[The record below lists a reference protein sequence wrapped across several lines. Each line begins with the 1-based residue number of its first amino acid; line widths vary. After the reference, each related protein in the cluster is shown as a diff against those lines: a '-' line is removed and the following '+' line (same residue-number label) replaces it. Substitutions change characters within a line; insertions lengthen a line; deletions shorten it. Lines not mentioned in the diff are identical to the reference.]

1 MGAFEESIHPKLEQ
15 ARTQLEKLKLQQR
28 DNSLKYQR
36 EVKVLKRLVANLST
50 SIGSEDSR
58 LQNQLLSI
66 RQDLEQQKDVSKLI
80 PQFAVLERMLNSS
93 QLSDRKQ
100 FSQLHERVQQGG
112 ETLLRVIGLPAQ
124 LKRDLRNLLN
134 FADQQ
139 TKPVAQQAT
148 VLLSL
153 YERAIKIISS
163 NGRFGDP
170 DYDDAAN
177 RLLVEQLAQ
186 ELQHLITELD
196 FHGES
201 GDRLMDIRTRLLSEN
216 ALDQLLELT
225 LETLKLVI
233 EGTKYERN
241 TSEQFLEQVNSSI
254 ATAIKTAGGNL
265 DQSEAYQQHRSEMNH
280 ELETLV
286 TQSRNTLAQDNLSA
300 DKLKESLS
308 PIFSELSSLTE
319 RLKKAEER
327 EKALLERMSYGSN
340 QLKSLQET
348 TMDYRRRLDDQAQ
361 RMLLDPLTKV
371 YNRAAFTD
379 RLELEFR
386 RWIRTQ
392 HPLYIALI
400 DIDNFKSVNDSFGY
414 TAGDKALKI
423 IARTVSKNAQ
433 DTDTVARFA
442 GQEFILIMPEQS
454 KEAVEKQL
462 SNIQNQIRQLPFKFR
477 DQNLSITATVSIS
490 RFEGSDTPEA
500 VVERLAKARDNAKRF
515 GNEQLTFS

>member
-1 MGAFEESIHPKLEQ
+1 
-15 ARTQLEKLKLQQR
+15 
-28 DNSLKYQR
+28 
-36 EVKVLKRLVANLST
+36 
-50 SIGSEDSR
+50 
-58 LQNQLLSI
+58 
-66 RQDLEQQKDVSKLI
+66 
-80 PQFAVLERMLNSS
+80 
-93 QLSDRKQ
+93 
-100 FSQLHERVQQGG
+100 
-112 ETLLRVIGLPAQ
+112 
-124 LKRDLRNLLN
+124 
-134 FADQQ
+134 
-139 TKPVAQQAT
+139 
-148 VLLSL
+148 
-153 YERAIKIISS
+153 
-163 NGRFGDP
+163 
-170 DYDDAAN
+170 
-177 RLLVEQLAQ
+177 
-186 ELQHLITELD
+186 
-196 FHGES
+196 
-201 GDRLMDIRTRLLSEN
+201 
-216 ALDQLLELT
+216 
-225 LETLKLVI
+225 
-233 EGTKYERN
+233 
-241 TSEQFLEQVNSSI
+241 
-254 ATAIKTAGGNL
+254 
-265 DQSEAYQQHRSEMNH
+265 MNH
-280 ELETLV
+280 ELETLIN
-286 TQSRNTLAQDNLSA
+286 QSKNTLAQDNLSA
-300 DKLKESLS
+300 DKLKENLS

-392 HPLYIALI
+392 HPLYIGLI

-423 IARTVSKNAQ
+423 IARTIGKNAL

-462 SNIQNQIRQLPFKFR
+462 SIIQKQIRQLPFKFR